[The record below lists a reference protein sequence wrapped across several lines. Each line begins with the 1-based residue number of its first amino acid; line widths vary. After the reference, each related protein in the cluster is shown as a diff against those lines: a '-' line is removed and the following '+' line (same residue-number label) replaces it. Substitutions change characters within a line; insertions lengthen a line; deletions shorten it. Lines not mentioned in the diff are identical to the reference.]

1 MSGQEKSANEL
12 QSQFTD
18 DFFYFFLMVRK
29 ERIRKVV
36 HRLKGQYPD
45 ESPEQLARRLT
56 SSRSTL
62 SFLGGSCNCPCSYPV
77 LDSLETPRFC
87 RRRIGPD
94 SDALV
99 SDSGDR
105 LAVRKDIDD
114 QSRVPETTAVIAA
127 TGIAAGTPL
136 LVSLLEFN
144 PTYALPPAAVPVKS
158 HSSSER
164 VQFAFTE
171 RVPRHFRRGKP
182 SRPSSRKPY
191 DEPRLFA
198 NYRAE

>member
-18 DFFYFFLMVRK
+18 DFFYFFLRVRK

-62 SFLGGSCNCPCSYPV
+62 SFLGGSLLHLPMLLPGIGQAWKFLGFVGGASALTRMHLY
-77 LDSLETPRFC
+77 LILE
-87 RRRIGPD
+87 I
-94 SDALV
+94 ALLF
-99 SDSGDR
+99 G
-105 LAVRKDIDD
+105 KDIDD
-114 QSRVPETTAVIAA
+114 QSRVPEMTAVIAA
-127 TGIAAGTPL
+127 TGIAAGTPF

-144 PTYALPPAAVPVKS
+144 PIYALPAAAL
-158 HSSSER
+158 SSVTVTQLIGESAIRLYREGGEAL
-164 VQFAFTE
+164 QAGQAAS
-171 RVPRHFRRGKP
+171 PI
-182 SRPSSRKPY
+182 
-191 DEPRLFA
+191 EP
-198 NYRAE
+198 ETV